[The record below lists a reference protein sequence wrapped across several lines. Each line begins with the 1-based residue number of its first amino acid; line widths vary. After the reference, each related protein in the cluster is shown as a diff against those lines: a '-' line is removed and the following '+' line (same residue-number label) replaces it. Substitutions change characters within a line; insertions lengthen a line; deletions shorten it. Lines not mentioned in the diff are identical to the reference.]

1 VAVKQPFVSYA
12 EYAKQEIDAD
22 ERHEWHDGIV
32 VAMSGGTLRHAALAA
47 RVIAALDGAL
57 RGRPCQVFSS
67 DAKVR
72 IRATKL
78 GTYPDVSVV
87 CGKLEVDE
95 EDERSLINPILL
107 VEVLS
112 ESTERYDRGAK
123 FAHYRSLPSAQA
135 VLLVRQ
141 DPRGLELFA
150 RQPDGTWVLHEAD
163 EGNLRIDA
171 LDVSLNVDEIYRTPL
186 PD

>member
-12 EYAKQEIDAD
+12 EYARLEIDAD

-57 RGRPCQVFSS
+57 RGRSCQVFSS

-87 CGKLEVDE
+87 CGKIQVDE
-95 EDERSLINPILL
+95 EDDRSLVNPILL

-123 FAHYRSLPSAQA
+123 FAHYRALPSAKA

-141 DPRGLELFA
+141 EPRGLELFA
-150 RQPDGTWVLHEAD
+150 KQDDGTWVLHERTTG
-163 EGNLRIDA
+163 ELRVDA
-171 LDVSLNVDEIYRTPL
+171 LDIVLNVDELYREPL